1 MKILNQLN
9 PRERKTL
16 FICVVVCAAML
27 LWFLALEPALKQGQQ
42 LRSQLQQQ
50 RQKLGALLAK
60 EGTSEALRQKNL
72 TQMVPMLEMPTVS
85 EKQIQ
90 LLRDKITQQL
100 EQAGI
105 QVKNFQFSTGVVQ
118 GPGATDVITLRCQG
132 KCQFDSLARF
142 LDDLRKN
149 PYYVGIEELSIKT
162 DEKNRQNLE
171 IAFTVST
178 FRLSG
183 A

>member
-9 PRERKTL
+9 QRERKTVL
-16 FICVVVCAAML
+16 ISLVVCAAML
-27 LWFLALEPALKQGQQ
+27 LWFIVLEPAARQGRQ
-42 LRSQLQQQ
+42 LHSQLLLQ
-50 RQKLGALLAK
+50 RQKLNSLLAR
-60 EGTSEALRQKNL
+60 EGTVDALKQKQL
-72 TQMVPMLEMPTVS
+72 TQAVPMLEMPTAS
-85 EKQIQ
+85 EPQSQ

-100 EQAGI
+100 QQAGI
-105 QVKNFQFSTGVVQ
+105 QVKNFQFSTGIVQ
-118 GPGATDVITLRCQG
+118 GPGATDMITLRCQG
-132 KCQFDSLARF
+132 KCQFSSLARF

-171 IAFTVST
+171 IGFTVST
-178 FRLSG
+178 FRQSG

>member
-9 PRERKTL
+9 QRERKTVL
-16 FICVVVCAAML
+16 ICLVACAAML
-27 LWFLALEPALKQGQQ
+27 LWFLVIEPVVKQRQQIRGQLK
-42 LRSQLQQQ
+42 QQ
-50 RQKLGALLAK
+50 RQKLSVLLAK
-60 EGTSEALRQKNL
+60 EGTVDALKQKKL
-72 TQMVPMLEMPTVS
+72 TQTVPMLEMPTSS
-85 EKQIQ
+85 EKQTQ

-100 EQAGI
+100 QQAGI

-132 KCQFDSLARF
+132 KCNFTSLARF

-178 FRLSG
+178 FRQSG

>member
-9 PRERKTL
+9 ERERKTVV
-16 FICVVVCAAML
+16 ICLVACAAML
-27 LWFLALEPALKQGQQ
+27 LWFLVLEPVASQGRQLHSQ
-42 LRSQLQQQ
+42 LRLQ
-50 RQKLGALLAK
+50 RQKLGILLAK
-60 EGTSEALRQKNL
+60 DETLEAQKQKNL
-72 TQMVPMLEMPTVS
+72 TQAVPMLEMPTSS
-85 EKQIQ
+85 EKQTQ

-100 EQAGI
+100 ERSGI
-105 QVKNFQFSTGVVQ
+105 QVKNFQFSTGIVQ

-132 KCQFDSLARF
+132 KCQFTSLARF

-162 DEKNRQNLE
+162 DEKDRQNLE
-171 IAFTVST
+171 ISFTVST
-178 FRLSG
+178 FRQSG

>member
-9 PRERKTL
+9 QRERKTL
-16 FICVVVCAAML
+16 LVCLVACAAML
-27 LWFLALEPALKQGQQ
+27 LWFLVLEPGVKQGRQ

-50 RQKLGALLAK
+50 RQKLSILLAK
-60 EGTSEALRQKNL
+60 EGTSEALKQKNL
-72 TQMVPMLEMPTVS
+72 TQAVPMLEMPTAS
-85 EKQIQ
+85 EKQNQ

-100 EQAGI
+100 GQAGV
-105 QVKNFQFSTGVVQ
+105 QVKNFTFSSGIAQ

-132 KCQFDSLARF
+132 KCQFTSLARF

-162 DEKNRQNLE
+162 DEKNRQNLD

-178 FRLSG
+178 FRQSG

>member
-1 MKILNQLN
+1 MNILTKLNQ
-9 PRERKTL
+9 RERKTVL
-16 FICVVVCAAML
+16 VCLVVCAAML
-27 LWFLALEPALKQGQQ
+27 LWFLVMEPVVKQGRQ

-50 RQKLGALLAK
+50 RQKLGSLLAR
-60 EGTSEALRQKNL
+60 EGTPEALRQKNL
-72 TQMVPMLEMPTVS
+72 TQIVPMLEMPTTS

-90 LLRDKITQQL
+90 MLRDKITLQL
-100 EQAGI
+100 GQAGI
-105 QVKNFQFSTGVVQ
+105 QVKNFQFSSGVVQ

-162 DEKNRQNLE
+162 DEKNRQNLD

>member
-1 MKILNQLN
+1 MKILTQLN
-9 PRERKTL
+9 QRERKTVMVCL
-16 FICVVVCAAML
+16 VVSAAML
-27 LWFLALEPALKQGQQ
+27 LWFLALEPIVKQGQQ
-42 LRSQLQQQ
+42 LRRQLYQQ
-50 RQKLGALLAK
+50 RQKLNVLLAK
-60 EGTSEALRQKNL
+60 EGTSEALKQKKL
-72 TQMVPMLEMPTVS
+72 TQAVPMLEMPTSS

-90 LLRDKITQQL
+90 LLRDKVTQQL
-100 EQAGI
+100 QQANI
-105 QVKNFQFSTGVVQ
+105 QIKNFQFSTGIVQ

-132 KCQFDSLARF
+132 KCQFTSLARF

-183 A
+183 V

>member
-1 MKILNQLN
+1 MNILNKLN
-9 PRERKTL
+9 QRERKTVV
-16 FICVVVCAAML
+16 ICLIVCAVMVI
-27 LWFLALEPALKQGQQ
+27 WFLVLEPIVRQGSQ
-42 LRSQLQQQ
+42 LRSQLKQQ
-50 RQKLGALLAK
+50 RQKLDILLAK
-60 EGTSEALRQKNL
+60 EGTSDALKQKKLTEA
-72 TQMVPMLEMPTVS
+72 VPMLEMPTSS
-85 EKQIQ
+85 EKQTQ

-100 EQAGI
+100 KDAGV
-105 QVKNFQFSTGVVQ
+105 QVKNFQFSTGVAQ

-132 KCQFDSLARF
+132 KCQFASLARF

-162 DEKNRQNLE
+162 DEKNRQNLD

>member
-9 PRERKTL
+9 QRERKTVL
-16 FICVVVCAAML
+16 ICLLVGAAML
-27 LWFLALEPALKQGQQ
+27 LWFLLLDPIVRQGRQM
-42 LRSQLQQQ
+42 RSQLQQE
-50 RQKLGALLAK
+50 RQKLSILLAK
-60 EGTSEALRQKNL
+60 EGTSNALKQKNL
-72 TQMVPMLEMPTVS
+72 MSAVPMLETPTVS

-100 EQAGI
+100 QQAGV
-105 QVKNFQFSTGVVQ
+105 QVKNFQFSTGIAQ

-132 KCQFDSLARF
+132 QCQFTAMVRF